1 MYWIIIV
8 IGYAYVILVV
18 AVSAALAGSWFKALA
33 IFVGLGLVPVWLV
46 AKVFA
51 RRAKP
56 ALRADAGEPDRRDAE
71 QDQQKL

>member
-8 IGYAYVILVV
+8 IGYAYVILVM
-18 AVSAALAGSWFKALA
+18 AVSAALAGQWLSALGIA
-33 IFVGLGLVPVWLV
+33 LGLGLVPVWLM

-56 ALRADAGEPDRRDAE
+56 GLRREPGEPDRGHAE
-71 QDQQKL
+71 QDER

>member
-1 MYWIIIV
+1 MYWIIIA

-18 AVSAALAGSWFKALA
+18 AVSAALAGSWFKALG
-33 IFVGLGLVPVWLV
+33 IVVGLGLVPVWLM

-56 ALRADAGEPDRRDAE
+56 RLRPEPGEPDRGDAK
-71 QDQQKL
+71 QDQRDL